1 MTEKSE
7 NITNGPKEE
16 GEAVPSNSQEENKN
30 KDEKNDGE
38 ISKLAMNIIG
48 LLFLLVGAATY
59 GWNMYDFPVKDF
71 LQKYGDAVIGV
82 IAMIIGGVIFIF
94 SSIIPYLRSKSPNDF
109 AEVDR
114 EYATNKNDINS
125 KASSESLHIILKRIE
140 SKLDTTSTQTN
151 NNGGVNLHLEK
162 ISVDLVKTT
171 LTQTIT
177 TLENKADAA
186 DKKASIL
193 LQRGVNLTKFGIVYY
208 LFSIII
214 WQIIFFKSTYKT
226 EHLYGILSCSFLFL
240 FIEFLSAW
248 FLKQYKNFTDNSV
261 YLLKIKSIFDRFLI
275 VYLIDENQNEGKKS
289 DNINFKKSLELLS
302 KDFAWPDTSV
312 IESKEQTFARE
323 TISSLTELIN
333 AIKPKEKE
341 SAEK

>member
-1 MTEKSE
+1 MTDKLE
-7 NITNGPKEE
+7 NITNEQKEE
-16 GEAVPSNSQEENKN
+16 DQPAPSKNQAENKN
-30 KDEKNDGE
+30 KDEKEDVD
-38 ISKLAMNIIG
+38 ISNFAKNIFGIA
-48 LLFLLVGAATY
+48 FLLVGAATY

-71 LQKYGDAVIGV
+71 LQKYGEAVLGV
-82 IAMIIGGVIFIF
+82 FIMILGGLTLIF
-94 SSIIPYLRSKSPNDF
+94 SSIIPYLKAKSPNDF

-114 EYATNKNDINS
+114 EYATNKNEINS
-125 KASSESLHIILKRIE
+125 KANSESLHVILKRIE
-140 SKLDTTSTQTN
+140 SKLDTTSTQTDN
-151 NNGGVNLHLEK
+151 NKDIDTQLDI
-162 ISVDLVKTT
+162 ISFDLVKST
-171 LTQTIT
+171 LTQTIN

-193 LQRGVNLTKFGIVYY
+193 LQRGVSLTKFGIVYY
-208 LFSIII
+208 LLSIII
-214 WQIIFFKSTYKT
+214 WQIVFFKSPYKP

-248 FLKQYKNFTDNSV
+248 FLKQYKNFTDNSI

-275 VYLIDENQNEGKKS
+275 VYLIDENQNEGKNP
-289 DNINFKKSLELLS
+289 DNINFKKSLDLLS

-323 TISSLTELIN
+323 TISSITELIN